1 MAKSIN
7 NIKIDS
13 SIYDLH
19 DKRIIA
25 IDDYPTINSNNIVKS
40 GGIAEKLQEL
50 SNQISYI
57 DFIEFQHKDLS
68 LYDIHGYNAISRTTA
83 NTYVVRNPG
92 HYVIPLIYGNSIKNN
107 QINDRAYTNN
117 GSQYSADFVNYLGN
131 QIVSPYIENDTG
143 VNAFSAELVWQ
154 TSSDMITSVSILQGS
169 DCNYLRFTVDNIPS
183 VNGDAVL
190 AIKDENGNIM
200 WSWMIWAVS
209 EDIKTTTIVNN
220 TGVEYIMMTFGLGA
234 IFDSNKTKYVVP
246 HFQWGRKDPMC
257 PPASY
262 NSNNNMVLYDIN
274 GNVYNGF
281 GVFGTADDS
290 SNEKTVKNSIR
301 YPNLFFT
308 QYDSTKYNWNNLDW
322 FVNFWNANMTASSSL
337 ADDQDIA
344 IKTIYDPCPRGFMIP
359 SGRFATGFTSTGSNT
374 SNSAEFNIIG
384 SWNNGWTFKKN
395 SNGTEGLY
403 VPAAGYRRRI
413 SGSLYDVGSNG
424 YWWSY
429 APYSQAYS
437 RSLGFYSGYVYPLN
451 NYYRALGFAVL
462 PAQEFE

>member
-13 SIYDLH
+13 SIYDIH

-50 SNQISYI
+50 SNQISK
-57 DFIEFQHKDLS
+57 FQCKDLS
-68 LYDIHGYNAISRTTA
+68 LYNIHGYDTSSRTTA
-83 NTYVVRNPG
+83 NTYIVRNPG

-131 QIVSPYIENDTG
+131 QIVSPYIETDTG
-143 VNAFSAELVWQ
+143 VNASTAELVWQ
-154 TSSDMITSVSILQGS
+154 TSKDMITNVSILQGA
-169 DCNYLRFTVDNIPS
+169 DCNYLRFTVNNIPS

-209 EDIKTTTIVNN
+209 EDIETATVVNN
-220 TGVEYIMMTFGLGA
+220 TGVEYIMMTAGLGA
-234 IFDSNKTKYVVP
+234 IFDLNKTNYVVP

-257 PPASY
+257 PPALY
-262 NSNNNMVLYDIN
+262 NSSSNMVLYDIN

-281 GVFGTADDS
+281 GIFGTADDS

-308 QYDSTKYNWNNLDW
+308 EYDSIKSNWNNLDW
-322 FVNFWNANMTASSSL
+322 FVNFWNANMTSSSSV

-359 SGRFATGFTSTGSNT
+359 SGRFATGFTSTGSDT
-374 SNSAEFNIIG
+374 STAEEFNIIG

-395 SNGTEGLY
+395 SNDIDGLY
-403 VPAAGYRRRI
+403 LPAAGFRDRS
-413 SGSLYDVGSNG
+413 SGSLNTVGSYG
-424 YWWSY
+424 YWWSC
-429 APYSQAYS
+429 APYSQGFS
-437 RSLGFYSGYVYPLN
+437 RSHTFSSSRVRPLSFSN
-451 NYYRALGFAVL
+451 CAHGFAVL

>member
-50 SNQISYI
+50 SNQISK
-57 DFIEFQHKDLS
+57 FQCKDLS
-68 LYDIHGYNAISRTTA
+68 LYNIHGYDTSSRTTA
-83 NTYVVRNPG
+83 NTYIVRNPG

-131 QIVSPYIENDTG
+131 QIVSPYIETDTG
-143 VNAFSAELVWQ
+143 VNASTAELVWQ
-154 TSSDMITSVSILQGS
+154 TSKDMITNVSILQGT
-169 DCNYLRFTVDNIPS
+169 DCNYLRFTVNNIPS

-200 WSWMIWAVS
+200 WSWMIGAVS
-209 EDIKTTTIVNN
+209 EDIATATIVNN
-220 TGVEYIMMTFGLGA
+220 TGVEYIMMTAGLGA
-234 IFDSNKTKYVVP
+234 IFDLNKTNYVVP

-262 NSNNNMVLYDIN
+262 NSNSNMVLYDIN
-274 GNVYNGF
+274 GSVYNGF
-281 GVFGTADDS
+281 DIFGTAGDS

-308 QYDSTKYNWNNLDW
+308 EYDSTKYNWNNLDW
-322 FVNFWNANMTASSSL
+322 FVNFWNANMTSSSSV

-359 SGRFATGFTSTGSNT
+359 SGRFATGFTSDGSNT
-374 SNSAEFNIIG
+374 SNAKDFNIIG

-395 SNGTEGLY
+395 SNDTGGLY
-403 VPAAGYRRRI
+403 LPAAGYRIRS
-413 SGSLYDVGSNG
+413 SGSLNNVGSYG
-424 YWWSY
+424 GWWSY
-429 APYSQAYS
+429 APYSQADS
-437 RSLGFYSGYVYPLN
+437 RSLYFYSSGVHPLSSD
-451 NYYRALGFAVL
+451 YRARGFAVL

>member
-1 MAKSIN
+1 MTKSIN

-13 SIYDLH
+13 SIYDIY
-19 DKRIIA
+19 DKRILA
-25 IDDYPTINSNNIVKS
+25 IDDYPIFNSNNIVKS

-50 SNQISYI
+50 SNQIN
-57 DFIEFQHKDLS
+57 EFQRKDLS
-68 LYDIHGYNAISRTTA
+68 LYDIHGHDTTSRTTA

-131 QIVSPYIENDTG
+131 QIVSPYIETDTG
-143 VNAFSAELVWQ
+143 VNASTAELVWQ
-154 TSSDMITSVSILQGS
+154 TSKGMITNVSILQGA
-169 DCNYLRFTVDNIPS
+169 DCNYLLFTVNYIPS

-200 WSWMIWAVS
+200 WSWMIWTVS
-209 EDIKTTTIVNN
+209 NGVEAATVVNN
-220 TGVEYIMMTFGLGA
+220 TGVEYIMMTAGLGA
-234 IFDSNKTKYVVP
+234 IFDLNKTNYVVP

-262 NSNNNMVLYDIN
+262 NSNDNMVLYDIN

-281 GVFGTADDS
+281 GIFGTADDS

-308 QYDSTKYNWNNLDW
+308 EYDSTNYNWNNLDW
-322 FVNFWNANMTASSSL
+322 FVNFWNANMTESSSI

-359 SGRFATGFTSTGSNT
+359 SGRFATGFTRTGNNT
-374 SNSAEFNIIG
+374 FAAKDFNIIG

-395 SNGTEGLY
+395 SNDIDGLY
-403 VPAAGYRRRI
+403 LPAAGSCDRS
-413 SGSLYDVGSNG
+413 SGSLGGVGSLG
-424 YWWSY
+424 HWWSY
-429 APYSQAYS
+429 APSSQTNSRCFDLYSS
-437 RSLGFYSGYVYPLN
+437 YVLPLN
-451 NYYRALGFAVL
+451 NSHRANGFAVL

>member
-50 SNQISYI
+50 SNQIS
-57 DFIEFQHKDLS
+57 EFHCKDLS
-68 LYDIHGYNAISRTTA
+68 LYDIHGYDTSSRTTA

-131 QIVSPYIENDTG
+131 QIVSPYIETDTG
-143 VNAFSAELVWQ
+143 VNASTAELVWQ
-154 TSSDMITSVSILQGS
+154 TSKDMITNVSILQGA
-169 DCNYLRFTVDNIPS
+169 DCNYLRFAVNNIPS

-209 EDIKTTTIVNN
+209 EDIETATIVNN
-220 TGVEYIMMTFGLGA
+220 TGVEYIMMTVGLGA
-234 IFDSNKTKYVVP
+234 IFDLNKTKYVVP

-257 PPASY
+257 PPNLY
-262 NSNNNMVLYDIN
+262 NSNSDMVLYDIN

-281 GVFGTADDS
+281 GIFGTGNDS

-308 QYDSTKYNWNNLDW
+308 QYDSSTCNWNNLDW
-322 FVNFWNANMTASSSL
+322 SVNFWNANMTESSSI

-359 SGRFATGFTSTGSNT
+359 SGRFATGFTSTGNNT
-374 SNSAEFNIIG
+374 SIAEEFNIIG
-384 SWNNGWTFKKN
+384 SWNNGWTFKKT
-395 SNGTEGLY
+395 SNDIDGLY
-403 VPAAGYRRRI
+403 LPAAGHRDTS
-413 SGSLYDVGSNG
+413 SGSLSSVGSYGN
-424 YWWSY
+424 WWSY

-437 RSLGFYSGYVYPLN
+437 RYLYFSRRRVNPLN
-451 NYYRALGFAVL
+451 YSNRAYGFAVL

>member
-50 SNQISYI
+50 SNQIS
-57 DFIEFQHKDLS
+57 EFQPKDLS
-68 LYDIHGYNAISRTTA
+68 LYDIHGYDTTSRTTA
-83 NTYVVRNPG
+83 NTYVIRNPG

-131 QIVSPYIENDTG
+131 QIVSPYIETDTG
-143 VNAFSAELVWQ
+143 VNASTAELVWQ
-154 TSSDMITSVSILQGS
+154 TSKDMITNVSILQGA
-169 DCNYLRFTVDNIPS
+169 DCNYLRFTVNNIPS

-190 AIKDENGNIM
+190 AIKDENGNRM

-209 EDIKTTTIVNN
+209 EDIETATVVNN
-220 TGVEYIMMTFGLGA
+220 TGVEYIMMTVGLGA
-234 IFDSNKTKYVVP
+234 IFDLNKTNYVVP

-257 PPASY
+257 PPALY
-262 NSNNNMVLYDIN
+262 NSSSNMALYDIN

-281 GVFGTADDS
+281 DVFGTADDS

-308 QYDSTKYNWNNLDW
+308 EYDSTKYNWNNLDW
-322 FVNFWNANMTASSSL
+322 FVNFWNANMTVSSSL

-359 SGRFATGFTSTGSNT
+359 SGRFATGFTSTGHNT
-374 SNSAEFNIIG
+374 STAEEFNIIG

-395 SNGTEGLY
+395 SNDIDGLY
-403 VPAAGYRRRI
+403 LPAAGFRDKS
-413 SGSLYDVGSNG
+413 SGSLDSVGSYG
-424 YWWSY
+424 IWWSY
-429 APYSQAYS
+429 APYSQALS
-437 RSLGFYSGYVYPLN
+437 RYLNFDSSYVYPL
-451 NYYRALGFAVL
+451 YYNGRAFGFAVL

>member
-7 NIKIDS
+7 NIRIDS
-13 SIYDLH
+13 SFYDIY
-19 DKRIIA
+19 DKRINA
-25 IDDYPTINSNNIVKS
+25 IDDYPIINSNNIVKS

-50 SNQISYI
+50 SNQISY
-57 DFIEFQHKDLS
+57 KDLS

-83 NTYVVRNPG
+83 NTYVVRYPG
-92 HYVIPLIYGNSIKNN
+92 NYAIPLIYGNSIKNN
-107 QINDRAYTNN
+107 QINNSAYTNN
-117 GSQYSADFVNYLGN
+117 GGQYSADFVNYLGN

-154 TSSDMITSVSILQGS
+154 TSRDMITSISIIQGA
-169 DCNYLRFTVDNIPS
+169 DCNYLKFTVDNIPA

-262 NSNNNMVLYDIN
+262 NSNSNMVLYDIN

-281 GVFGTADDS
+281 GIFGTADDS

-308 QYDSTKYNWNNLDW
+308 QYDSAKYNWNNLDW
-322 FVNFWNANMTASSSL
+322 FVNFWNANMTESSSL

-359 SGRFATGFTSTGSNT
+359 SGRFATGFTSTGT
-374 SNSAEFNIIG
+374 SNSAEFNVIG

-395 SNGTEGLY
+395 SNDTDGLY
-403 VPAAGYRRRI
+403 VPATGYRYRN
-413 SGSLYDVGSNG
+413 SGSLSSVGSNG
-424 YWWSY
+424 SWWSY
-429 APYSQAYS
+429 APNSQAYS
-437 RSLGFYSGYVYPLN
+437 RYLGFGSGNVNPLN
-451 NYYRALGFAVL
+451 YNYRANGFAVL

>member
-13 SIYDLH
+13 SIYDIH

-50 SNQISYI
+50 SNQISK
-57 DFIEFQHKDLS
+57 FQCKDLS
-68 LYDIHGYNAISRTTA
+68 LYNIHGYDTSSRTTA
-83 NTYVVRNPG
+83 NTYIVRNPG

-131 QIVSPYIENDTG
+131 QIVSPYIETDTG
-143 VNAFSAELVWQ
+143 VNASTAELVWQ
-154 TSSDMITSVSILQGS
+154 TSKDMITNVSILQGT
-169 DCNYLRFTVDNIPS
+169 DCNYLRFTVNNIPS

-209 EDIKTTTIVNN
+209 EDIETAIIVNN
-220 TGVEYIMMTFGLGA
+220 TGVEYIMMTAGLGA
-234 IFDSNKTKYVVP
+234 IFDLNKTNYVVP

-257 PPASY
+257 PPALY
-262 NSNNNMVLYDIN
+262 NSNSNMVLYDIN
-274 GNVYNGF
+274 GDVYNGF
-281 GVFGTADDS
+281 GAFGTADDS

-308 QYDSTKYNWNNLDW
+308 EYDSRKSNWNNLDW
-322 FVNFWNANMTASSSL
+322 FVNFWNANMTSSSSV

-359 SGRFATGFTSTGSNT
+359 SGRFATGFTSTGSDT
-374 SNSAEFNIIG
+374 STAEEFNIIG

-395 SNGTEGLY
+395 SNDIDGLY
-403 VPAAGYRRRI
+403 LPAAGFRDRS
-413 SGSLYDVGSNG
+413 SGSLGSVGSSG
-424 YWWSY
+424 YWWSC
-429 APYSQAYS
+429 APYSHGFS
-437 RSLGFYSGYVYPLN
+437 RSLTFNSSRVGPLSFSN
-451 NYYRALGFAVL
+451 CAHSFAVL

>member
-13 SIYDLH
+13 SIYDIH

-50 SNQISYI
+50 SNQI
-57 DFIEFQHKDLS
+57 DEFQRKDLS
-68 LYDIHGYNAISRTTA
+68 LYDIHGYDTTSRTTA

-131 QIVSPYIENDTG
+131 QIVSPYIETDTG
-143 VNAFSAELVWQ
+143 VNASTAELVWQ
-154 TSSDMITSVSILQGS
+154 TSKDMITNVSILQGT
-169 DCNYLRFTVDNIPS
+169 DCNYLRFTVNNIPS

-209 EDIKTTTIVNN
+209 EDIETATIVNN
-220 TGVEYIMMTFGLGA
+220 TGVEYIMMTVGLGA
-234 IFDSNKTKYVVP
+234 IFDLNKTNYVVP

-281 GVFGTADDS
+281 GILGTADDF

-308 QYDSTKYNWNNLDW
+308 LYDSTKYNWNNLDW
-322 FVNFWNANMTASSSL
+322 FVNFWNANMTSSSSV

-359 SGRFATGFTSTGSNT
+359 SGRFATGFTSTGSST
-374 SNSAEFNIIG
+374 SNVEEFNIIG

-395 SNGTEGLY
+395 SNDIDGLY
-403 VPAAGYRRRI
+403 LPAAGYRYRS
-413 SGSLYDVGSNG
+413 SGSLINVGYSG
-424 YWWSY
+424 FWWSY
-429 APYSQAYS
+429 APHSQANS
-437 RSLGFYSGYVYPLN
+437 RSLTFNTSSVYPLDY
-451 NYYRALGFAVL
+451 YYRAYGFAVL

>member
-1 MAKSIN
+1 MAKTIN

-50 SNQISYI
+50 SNQISK
-57 DFIEFQHKDLS
+57 FQCKDLS
-68 LYDIHGYNAISRTTA
+68 LRDIHGYDTTSRTTA

-131 QIVSPYIENDTG
+131 QIVSPYIETDTG
-143 VNAFSAELVWQ
+143 VNASTAELVWQ
-154 TSSDMITSVSILQGS
+154 TSKDMITNVSILQGT
-169 DCNYLRFTVDNIPS
+169 DCNYLRFTVNNIPS

-209 EDIKTTTIVNN
+209 EDIETATIVNN
-220 TGVEYIMMTFGLGA
+220 TGVEYIMMTAGLGA
-234 IFDSNKTKYVVP
+234 IFDLNKTNYVVP

-262 NSNNNMVLYDIN
+262 NSNSNMVLYDIN
-274 GNVYNGF
+274 GSVYNGF
-281 GVFGTADDS
+281 DIFGTADDS

-308 QYDSTKYNWNNLDW
+308 EYDSTKYNWNNLDW
-322 FVNFWNANMTASSSL
+322 FVNFWNANMAVSSSI

-359 SGRFATGFTSTGSNT
+359 SGRFATGFTSTGNYT
-374 SNSAEFNIIG
+374 STAEEFNIIG

-395 SNGTEGLY
+395 SNDIDGLY
-403 VPAAGYRRRI
+403 LPAAGFRSES
-413 SGSLYDVGSNG
+413 SGSLSSVGSG
-424 YWWSY
+424 GSWWSY
-429 APYSQAYS
+429 APYSQVYS
-437 RSLGFYSGYVYPLN
+437 RNLYFYSSYILPLN
-451 NYYRALGFAVL
+451 GDGRANGFAVL

>member
-50 SNQISYI
+50 SNQIG
-57 DFIEFQHKDLS
+57 EFHRKDLS
-68 LYDIHGYNAISRTTA
+68 LYDIHGYDTSSRTTA

-107 QINDRAYTNN
+107 QINDRAYTND

-131 QIVSPYIENDTG
+131 QIVSPYIETDTG
-143 VNAFSAELVWQ
+143 VNASTAELVWQ
-154 TSSDMITSVSILQGS
+154 TSKDMITNVSILQGA
-169 DCNYLRFTVDNIPS
+169 DCNYLRFVVNNIPS

-209 EDIKTTTIVNN
+209 EDIETATIVNN
-220 TGVEYIMMTFGLGA
+220 TGVEYIMMTVGLGA
-234 IFDSNKTKYVVP
+234 IFDLNKTKYVVP

-262 NSNNNMVLYDIN
+262 NSNSNMVLYDIN

-281 GVFGTADDS
+281 GIFGTADDS

-308 QYDSTKYNWNNLDW
+308 EYDSTKYNWNNLDW
-322 FVNFWNANMTASSSL
+322 FVNFWNANMVVSSSL

-359 SGRFATGFTSTGSNT
+359 SGRFATGFTSTGNNT
-374 SNSAEFNIIG
+374 FATEEFNIIG
-384 SWNNGWTFKKN
+384 SWNNGWTFKKT
-395 SNGTEGLY
+395 SNDIDGLY
-403 VPAAGYRRRI
+403 LPAAGHRDTS
-413 SGSLYDVGSNG
+413 SGSLSSVGSYGN
-424 YWWSY
+424 WWSY

-437 RSLGFYSGYVYPLN
+437 RYLYFSRRRVNPLN
-451 NYYRALGFAVL
+451 YSNRAYGFAVL

>member
-13 SIYDLH
+13 SIYDIH

-50 SNQISYI
+50 SNQISK
-57 DFIEFQHKDLS
+57 FQCKDLS
-68 LYDIHGYNAISRTTA
+68 LYNIHGYDTSSRTTA

-131 QIVSPYIENDTG
+131 QIVSPYIETDTG
-143 VNAFSAELVWQ
+143 VNASTAELVWQ
-154 TSSDMITSVSILQGS
+154 TSKDMITNVSILQGT
-169 DCNYLRFTVDNIPS
+169 DCNYLRFTVNNIPS

-209 EDIKTTTIVNN
+209 EDIETATIVNN
-220 TGVEYIMMTFGLGA
+220 TGVEYIMMTAGLGA
-234 IFDSNKTKYVVP
+234 IFDLNKTNYVVP

-257 PPASY
+257 PPALY
-262 NSNNNMVLYDIN
+262 NSSSNMVLYDIN

-281 GVFGTADDS
+281 GIFGTADDS

-308 QYDSTKYNWNNLDW
+308 EYDSTKYNWNNLDW
-322 FVNFWNANMTASSSL
+322 FVNFWNANMAVSSSI

-359 SGRFATGFTSTGSNT
+359 SGRFATGFTSTGSYT
-374 SNSAEFNIIG
+374 STAEEFNIIG

-395 SNGTEGLY
+395 SNDIDGLY
-403 VPAAGYRRRI
+403 LPAAGFRNGS
-413 SGSLYDVGSNG
+413 SGSLSSVGSG
-424 YWWSY
+424 GSWWSY
-429 APYSQAYS
+429 APYSQVYS
-437 RSLGFYSGYVYPLN
+437 RNLYFYSSYILPLN
-451 NYYRALGFAVL
+451 GDGRANGYAVL

>member
-1 MAKSIN
+1 MTKSIN

-13 SIYDLH
+13 SIYDIY
-19 DKRIIA
+19 DKRILA
-25 IDDYPTINSNNIVKS
+25 IDDYPIFNSNNIVKS

-50 SNQISYI
+50 SNQIN
-57 DFIEFQHKDLS
+57 EFQRKDLS
-68 LYDIHGYNAISRTTA
+68 LYDIHGYDTTSRTTA

-131 QIVSPYIENDTG
+131 QIVSPYIETDTG
-143 VNAFSAELVWQ
+143 VNASTAELVWQ
-154 TSSDMITSVSILQGS
+154 TSKGMITNVSILQGA
-169 DCNYLRFTVDNIPS
+169 DCNYLLFTVNYIPS

-200 WSWMIWAVS
+200 WSWMIWTVS
-209 EDIKTTTIVNN
+209 NGVEAATVVNN
-220 TGVEYIMMTFGLGA
+220 TGVEYIMMTAGLGA
-234 IFDSNKTKYVVP
+234 IFDLNKTNYVVP

-262 NSNNNMVLYDIN
+262 NSNSNMVLYDIN
-274 GNVYNGF
+274 GSVYNGF
-281 GVFGTADDS
+281 DIFGTADDS

-308 QYDSTKYNWNNLDW
+308 EYDSTKNNWNNLDW
-322 FVNFWNANMTASSSL
+322 IVNFWNANMTESSST

-359 SGRFATGFTSTGSNT
+359 SGRFATGFTSTENNT
-374 SNSAEFNIIG
+374 FAAKDFNVIG

-395 SNGTEGLY
+395 SNDIDGLY
-403 VPAAGYRRRI
+403 LPAAGYRDRA
-413 SGSLYDVGSNG
+413 SGSLSSVGTYG
-424 YWWSY
+424 IWWSY
-429 APYSQAYS
+429 APTSQSDS
-437 RSLGFYSGYVYPLN
+437 RTFYFYKSYVYPLYN
-451 NYYRALGFAVL
+451 RSHTHGNAVI
-462 PAQEFE
+462 PTQEFE

>member
-50 SNQISYI
+50 SNQIS
-57 DFIEFQHKDLS
+57 EFHRKDLS
-68 LYDIHGYNAISRTTA
+68 LYDIHGYDTSSRTTA

-131 QIVSPYIENDTG
+131 QIVSPYIETDTG
-143 VNAFSAELVWQ
+143 VNASTAELVWQ
-154 TSSDMITSVSILQGS
+154 TSKDMITNVSILQGA
-169 DCNYLRFTVDNIPS
+169 DCNYLRFAVNNIPS

-209 EDIKTTTIVNN
+209 EDIETATIVNN
-220 TGVEYIMMTFGLGA
+220 TGVEYIMMAVGLGA
-234 IFDSNKTKYVVP
+234 IFDLNKTKYVVP

-257 PPASY
+257 PPNLY
-262 NSNNNMVLYDIN
+262 NSNSDMVLYDIN

-281 GVFGTADDS
+281 GIFGTGNDS

-308 QYDSTKYNWNNLDW
+308 QYDSSTCNWNNLDW
-322 FVNFWNANMTASSSL
+322 SVNFWNANMTESSSI

-359 SGRFATGFTSTGSNT
+359 SGRFATGFTSTGNNT
-374 SNSAEFNIIG
+374 SIAEEFNIIG
-384 SWNNGWTFKKN
+384 SWNNGWTFKKT
-395 SNGTEGLY
+395 SNDIDGLY
-403 VPAAGYRRRI
+403 LPAAGHRDTS
-413 SGSLYDVGSNG
+413 SGSLSSVGSYGN
-424 YWWSY
+424 WWSY

-437 RSLGFYSGYVYPLN
+437 RYLYFSRRRVNPLN
-451 NYYRALGFAVL
+451 YSNRAYGFAVL

>member
-7 NIKIDS
+7 NIRIDS
-13 SIYDLH
+13 SFYDIY
-19 DKRIIA
+19 DKRINA
-25 IDDYPTINSNNIVKS
+25 IDDYPIINSNNVVKS

-50 SNQISYI
+50 SNQISY
-57 DFIEFQHKDLS
+57 KDLS

-92 HYVIPLIYGNSIKNN
+92 NYAIPLIYGNSIKNN
-107 QINDRAYTNN
+107 QINNSAYTNN
-117 GSQYSADFVNYLGN
+117 GGQYSADFVNYLGN

-154 TSSDMITSVSILQGS
+154 TSRDMITSVSILQGA
-169 DCNYLRFTVDNIPS
+169 DCNYLRFTVDNIPA

-209 EDIKTTTIVNN
+209 EDIKTTTIVNS

-262 NSNNNMVLYDIN
+262 NSNSNMVLYDIN

-281 GVFGTADDS
+281 GIFGTADDS

-359 SGRFATGFTSTGSNT
+359 SGRFATGFTSTGSNA
-374 SNSAEFNIIG
+374 SNPAEFNVIG
-384 SWNNGWTFKKN
+384 SWNSGWTFKKN
-395 SNGTEGLY
+395 SNDTEGLY
-403 VPAAGYRRRI
+403 VPAAGYRYRV
-413 SGSLYDVGSNG
+413 SGSLSYVGSCG

-429 APYSQAYS
+429 APNSQANARYLDFDRGNVS
-437 RSLGFYSGYVYPLN
+437 PLN
-451 NYYRALGFAVL
+451 NIRRAYGFAVL

>member
-50 SNQISYI
+50 SNQISK
-57 DFIEFQHKDLS
+57 FQCKDLS
-68 LYDIHGYNAISRTTA
+68 LYNIHGYDTSSRTTA
-83 NTYVVRNPG
+83 NTYIVRNPG

-131 QIVSPYIENDTG
+131 QIVSPYIETDTG
-143 VNAFSAELVWQ
+143 VNASTAELVWQ
-154 TSSDMITSVSILQGS
+154 TSKDMITNVSILQGA
-169 DCNYLRFTVDNIPS
+169 DCNYLRFTVNNIPS

-200 WSWMIWAVS
+200 WSWMIWTVS
-209 EDIKTTTIVNN
+209 NGVETATVVNN
-220 TGVEYIMMTFGLGA
+220 TGVEYIMMTAGLGA
-234 IFDSNKTKYVVP
+234 IFDLNKTNYVVP

-257 PPASY
+257 PPALY
-262 NSNNNMVLYDIN
+262 NSSSNMVLYDIN

-281 GVFGTADDS
+281 GIFGTADDS
-290 SNEKTVKNSIR
+290 SNEKSVKNSIR

-308 QYDSTKYNWNNLDW
+308 EYDSTKYNWNNLDW
-322 FVNFWNANMTASSSL
+322 FVNFWNANMAVSSSI

-359 SGRFATGFTSTGSNT
+359 SGRFATGFTSTGNYT
-374 SNSAEFNIIG
+374 STAEEFNIIG

-395 SNGTEGLY
+395 SNDIDGLY
-403 VPAAGYRRRI
+403 LPAAGFRSGS
-413 SGSLYDVGSNG
+413 SGSLSSVGSG
-424 YWWSY
+424 GSWWSY
-429 APYSQAYS
+429 APYSQVYS
-437 RSLGFYSGYVYPLN
+437 RNLYFYSSYILPLN
-451 NYYRALGFAVL
+451 GDGRANGFAVL

>member
-1 MAKSIN
+1 MTKSIN

-13 SIYDLH
+13 SIYDIY
-19 DKRIIA
+19 DKRILA
-25 IDDYPTINSNNIVKS
+25 IDDYPIFNSNNIVKS

-50 SNQISYI
+50 SNQIN
-57 DFIEFQHKDLS
+57 EFQRKDLS
-68 LYDIHGYNAISRTTA
+68 LYDIHGYDTTSRTTA

-131 QIVSPYIENDTG
+131 QIVSPYIETDTG
-143 VNAFSAELVWQ
+143 VNASTAELVWQ
-154 TSSDMITSVSILQGS
+154 TSKGMITNVSILQGA
-169 DCNYLRFTVDNIPS
+169 DCNYLLFTVNYIPS

-200 WSWMIWAVS
+200 WSWMIWTVS
-209 EDIKTTTIVNN
+209 NGVEAATVVNN
-220 TGVEYIMMTFGLGA
+220 TGVEYIMMTAGLGA
-234 IFDSNKTKYVVP
+234 IFDLNKTNYVVP

-262 NSNNNMVLYDIN
+262 NSDSNMVLYDIN
-274 GNVYNGF
+274 GSVYNGF
-281 GVFGTADDS
+281 DIFGTAGDS

-308 QYDSTKYNWNNLDW
+308 EYDSTKYNWNNLDW
-322 FVNFWNANMTASSSL
+322 FVNFWNANMTESSSI

-359 SGRFATGFTSTGSNT
+359 SGRFATGFTSTGN
-374 SNSAEFNIIG
+374 NAFGAKNLNVIG

-395 SNGTEGLY
+395 SNDIDGLY
-403 VPAAGYRRRI
+403 LPAAGCRSSS
-413 SGSLYDVGSNG
+413 SGSLSNVGTYG
-424 YWWSY
+424 IWWSY
-429 APYSQAYS
+429 APYSEALS
-437 RSLGFYSGYVYPLN
+437 RCLFFNSSLVSPLYN
-451 NYYRALGFAVL
+451 RSYTQGNAVI
-462 PAQEFE
+462 PTQEFE

>member
-13 SIYDLH
+13 SIYDIH

-107 QINDRAYTNN
+107 QINVRAYTNS

-131 QIVSPYIENDTG
+131 QIVSPYIETDTG
-143 VNAFSAELVWQ
+143 VNASTAELVWQ
-154 TSSDMITSVSILQGS
+154 TSKDMITNVSILQGA
-169 DCNYLRFTVDNIPS
+169 DCNYLRFTVNSIPS

-190 AIKDENGNIM
+190 AIKDENGDIM

-209 EDIKTTTIVNN
+209 EDIETATIVNN
-220 TGVEYIMMTFGLGA
+220 TGVEYIMMTVGLGA
-234 IFDSNKTKYVVP
+234 IFDLNKTNYVVP

-262 NSNNNMVLYDIN
+262 NSSSNMVLYDMN

-281 GVFGTADDS
+281 DVFGTADDS

-308 QYDSTKYNWNNLDW
+308 EYDSTKYNWNNLDW
-322 FVNFWNANMTASSSL
+322 FVNFWNANMTSSSSV

-359 SGRFATGFTSTGSNT
+359 SGRFATGFTSTGNNT
-374 SNSAEFNIIG
+374 SAVEEFNIIG

-395 SNGTEGLY
+395 SNDIDGLY
-403 VPAAGYRRRI
+403 LPATGSRYTS
-413 SGSLYDVGSNG
+413 SGFLINVGS
-424 YWWSY
+424 YASWWSY
-429 APYSQAYS
+429 ASSYQITAHDLYFHSSHVSPIDYS
-437 RSLGFYSGYVYPLN
+437 R
-451 NYYRALGFAVL
+451 RAYGFAVL

>member
-13 SIYDLH
+13 SIYDIH

-50 SNQISYI
+50 SNQIS
-57 DFIEFQHKDLS
+57 EFHPKDLS

-131 QIVSPYIENDTG
+131 QIVSPYIETDTG
-143 VNAFSAELVWQ
+143 VNASTAELVWQ
-154 TSSDMITSVSILQGS
+154 TSKDMITNVSILQGT
-169 DCNYLRFTVDNIPS
+169 DCNYLRFTVNNIPS

-209 EDIKTTTIVNN
+209 GDIETATVVNN
-220 TGVEYIMMTFGLGA
+220 TGVEYIMMTAGLGA
-234 IFDSNKTKYVVP
+234 IFDLNKTNYVVP

-262 NSNNNMVLYDIN
+262 NSNSNMVLYDIN

-281 GVFGTADDS
+281 GIFGTADDS

-308 QYDSTKYNWNNLDW
+308 TYDSTKYNWNNLDW
-322 FVNFWNANMTASSSL
+322 FVNFWNANMTESSST

-374 SNSAEFNIIG
+374 LSAAEFNVIG

-395 SNGTEGLY
+395 SNDIDGLY
-403 VPAAGYRRRI
+403 LPAAGYRYNS
-413 SGSLYDVGSNG
+413 SGSLRSVGSNG
-424 YWWSY
+424 SWWSY
-429 APYSQAYS
+429 APHSHFGS
-437 RSLGFYSGYVYPLN
+437 HNLSFYSYSVFPLLN
-451 NYYRALGFAVL
+451 NYRASGFAVL

>member
-1 MAKSIN
+1 MTKSIN
-7 NIKIDS
+7 NVKIDS
-13 SIYDLH
+13 SIYDIY
-19 DKRIIA
+19 DKRILA
-25 IDDYPTINSNNIVKS
+25 IDDYPIFNSNNIVKS

-50 SNQISYI
+50 SNQIN
-57 DFIEFQHKDLS
+57 EFQRKDLS
-68 LYDIHGYNAISRTTA
+68 LYDIHGYDTTSRTTA

-131 QIVSPYIENDTG
+131 QIVSPYIETDTG
-143 VNAFSAELVWQ
+143 VNASTAELVWQ
-154 TSSDMITSVSILQGS
+154 TSKGMITNVSILQGA
-169 DCNYLRFTVDNIPS
+169 DCNYLLFTVNYIPS

-200 WSWMIWAVS
+200 WSWMIWTVS
-209 EDIKTTTIVNN
+209 NGVEAATVVNN
-220 TGVEYIMMTFGLGA
+220 TGVEYIMMTAGLGA
-234 IFDSNKTKYVVP
+234 IFDLNKTNYVVP

-262 NSNNNMVLYDIN
+262 NSNSNMVLYDIN
-274 GNVYNGF
+274 GSVYNGF
-281 GVFGTADDS
+281 DIFGTADDS

-308 QYDSTKYNWNNLDW
+308 EYDSTKNNWNNLDC
-322 FVNFWNANMTASSSL
+322 FVNFWNANMTESSST

-359 SGRFATGFTSTGSNT
+359 SGRFATGFTRTGNNT
-374 SNSAEFNIIG
+374 FAAKDFNVIG

-395 SNGTEGLY
+395 SNDIDGLY
-403 VPAAGYRRRI
+403 LPAAGYRSSS
-413 SGSLYDVGSNG
+413 SGSLDGVGSYG
-424 YWWSY
+424 CWWSY
-429 APYSQAYS
+429 ASHSQTSS
-437 RSLGFYSGYVYPLN
+437 RCLYFYSSYVYPL
-451 NYYRALGFAVL
+451 YQRAHVAGFAVI
-462 PAQEFE
+462 PTQEFE

>member
-13 SIYDLH
+13 SIYDIH

-25 IDDYPTINSNNIVKS
+25 IDDYPIINSNNIVKS

-50 SNQISYI
+50 SNQISK
-57 DFIEFQHKDLS
+57 FQCKDLS
-68 LYDIHGYNAISRTTA
+68 LYNIHGYDTSSRTTA
-83 NTYVVRNPG
+83 NTYIVRNPG

-131 QIVSPYIENDTG
+131 QIVSPYIETDTG
-143 VNAFSAELVWQ
+143 VNASTAELVWQ
-154 TSSDMITSVSILQGS
+154 TSKDMITNVSILQGT
-169 DCNYLRFTVDNIPS
+169 DCNYLRFTVNNIPS

-209 EDIKTTTIVNN
+209 EDIETATIVNN
-220 TGVEYIMMTFGLGA
+220 TGVEYIMMTAGLGA
-234 IFDSNKTKYVVP
+234 IFDLNKTNYVVP

-262 NSNNNMVLYDIN
+262 NSNNMVLYDIN
-274 GNVYNGF
+274 GDVYNGF

-308 QYDSTKYNWNNLDW
+308 AYDSTKYNWNNLDW

-374 SNSAEFNIIG
+374 STAEEFNIIG

-395 SNGTEGLY
+395 SNDIDGLY
-403 VPAAGYRRRI
+403 LPAAGYRNRA
-413 SGSLYDVGSNG
+413 SGSLSSVGSG
-424 YWWSY
+424 SYWWSY
-429 APYSQAYS
+429 APNSQVITHYLYFDS
-437 RSLGFYSGYVYPLN
+437 RHVYPLDFN
-451 NYYRALGFAVL
+451 FRAYGYAVL

>member
-50 SNQISYI
+50 SNQIS
-57 DFIEFQHKDLS
+57 EFHRKDLS
-68 LYDIHGYNAISRTTA
+68 LYDIHGYDTSSRTTA

-131 QIVSPYIENDTG
+131 QIVSPYIETDTG
-143 VNAFSAELVWQ
+143 VNASTAELVWQ
-154 TSSDMITSVSILQGS
+154 TSKDMITNVSILQGA
-169 DCNYLRFTVDNIPS
+169 DCNYLRFAVNNIPS

-209 EDIKTTTIVNN
+209 EDIETATIVNN
-220 TGVEYIMMTFGLGA
+220 TGVEYIMMTVGLGA
-234 IFDSNKTKYVVP
+234 IVELNKTKYVVP

-262 NSNNNMVLYDIN
+262 NSNSDMVLYDIN

-281 GVFGTADDS
+281 GIFGTGNDS

-308 QYDSTKYNWNNLDW
+308 QYDSSTCNWNNLDW
-322 FVNFWNANMTASSSL
+322 SVNFWNANMTESSSI

-359 SGRFATGFTSTGSNT
+359 SGRFATGFTSTGNNT
-374 SNSAEFNIIG
+374 SIAEEFNIIG
-384 SWNNGWTFKKN
+384 SWNNGRTFKKI
-395 SNGTEGLY
+395 SNDIDGLY
-403 VPAAGYRRRI
+403 LPAAGHRDTS
-413 SGSLYDVGSNG
+413 SGSLSSVGSYGN
-424 YWWSY
+424 WWSY

-437 RSLGFYSGYVYPLN
+437 RYLYFSRRRVNPLN
-451 NYYRALGFAVL
+451 YSNRAYGFAVL

>member
-50 SNQISYI
+50 SNQISK
-57 DFIEFQHKDLS
+57 FQCKDLS
-68 LYDIHGYNAISRTTA
+68 LYNIHGYDTSSRTTA
-83 NTYVVRNPG
+83 NTYIVRNPG

-117 GSQYSADFVNYLGN
+117 GSQYSADFVNYLGS
-131 QIVSPYIENDTG
+131 QIVSPYIETDTG
-143 VNAFSAELVWQ
+143 VNASTAELVWQ
-154 TSSDMITSVSILQGS
+154 TSKDMITNVSILQGA
-169 DCNYLRFTVDNIPS
+169 DCNYLRFTVNNIPS

-190 AIKDENGNIM
+190 AIKDENGDIM

-209 EDIKTTTIVNN
+209 EDIETATVVNN
-220 TGVEYIMMTFGLGA
+220 TGVEYIMMTVGLGA
-234 IFDSNKTKYVVP
+234 IFDLNKTNYVVP

-257 PPASY
+257 PPTSY
-262 NSNNNMVLYDIN
+262 NSGSNMVLYDIN

-281 GVFGTADDS
+281 GIFGTGDDS

-308 QYDSTKYNWNNLDW
+308 EYDSTKYNWNNLDW
-322 FVNFWNANMTASSSL
+322 FVNFWNANMITSSSL
-337 ADDQDIA
+337 GDDQDTA

-374 SNSAEFNIIG
+374 SSAAEFNVIG

-395 SNGTEGLY
+395 SNDIDGLY
-403 VPAAGYRRRI
+403 LPAAGYRHRS
-413 SGSLYDVGSNG
+413 SGSLSNVGSG
-424 YWWSY
+424 GGWWSY
-429 APYSQAYS
+429 APNSQAHS
-437 RSLGFYSGYVYPLN
+437 HDLFFYSSYVRPLYSN
-451 NYYRALGFAVL
+451 NRAAGFAVL

>member
-1 MAKSIN
+1 MTKSIN

-13 SIYDLH
+13 SIYDIY
-19 DKRIIA
+19 DKRILA
-25 IDDYPTINSNNIVKS
+25 IDDYPIFNSNNIVKS

-50 SNQISYI
+50 SNQIN
-57 DFIEFQHKDLS
+57 EFQRKDLS
-68 LYDIHGYNAISRTTA
+68 LYDIHGHDTTSRTTA

-131 QIVSPYIENDTG
+131 QIVSPYIETDTG
-143 VNAFSAELVWQ
+143 VNASTAELVWQ
-154 TSSDMITSVSILQGS
+154 TSKGMITNVSILQGA
-169 DCNYLRFTVDNIPS
+169 DCNYLLFTVNYIPS

-200 WSWMIWAVS
+200 WSWMIWTVS
-209 EDIKTTTIVNN
+209 NGVEAATVVNN
-220 TGVEYIMMTFGLGA
+220 TGVEYIMMTAGLGA
-234 IFDSNKTKYVVP
+234 IFDLNKTYYVVP

-262 NSNNNMVLYDIN
+262 NSNDNMVLYDIN

-281 GVFGTADDS
+281 GIFGTKDDS

-308 QYDSTKYNWNNLDW
+308 EYDSTKYNWNNLDW
-322 FVNFWNANMTASSSL
+322 FVNFWNANMTESSSI

-359 SGRFATGFTSTGSNT
+359 SGRFATGFTSTGNNT
-374 SNSAEFNIIG
+374 FAAKDFNVIG

-395 SNGTEGLY
+395 SNDIDGLY
-403 VPAAGYRRRI
+403 LPAAGYRSSS
-413 SGSLYDVGSNG
+413 SGSLTSVGTYGS
-424 YWWSY
+424 WWSY
-429 APYSQAYS
+429 APSSQTDS
-437 RSLGFYSGYVYPLN
+437 RVFYFYKSYVYPLYN
-451 NYYRALGFAVL
+451 RSHTHGIAVI
-462 PAQEFE
+462 PTQEFE

>member
-1 MAKSIN
+1 MTKSIN

-13 SIYDLH
+13 SIYDIY
-19 DKRIIA
+19 DKRILA
-25 IDDYPTINSNNIVKS
+25 IDDYPIFNSNNIVKS

-50 SNQISYI
+50 SNQIN
-57 DFIEFQHKDLS
+57 EFQRKDLS
-68 LYDIHGYNAISRTTA
+68 LYDIHGYDTTSRTTA

-131 QIVSPYIENDTG
+131 QIVSPYIETDTG
-143 VNAFSAELVWQ
+143 VNASTAELVWQ
-154 TSSDMITSVSILQGS
+154 TSKGMITNVSILQGA
-169 DCNYLRFTVDNIPS
+169 DCNYLLFTVNYIPS

-200 WSWMIWAVS
+200 WSWMIWTVS
-209 EDIKTTTIVNN
+209 NGVEAATVVNN
-220 TGVEYIMMTFGLGA
+220 TGVEYIMMTAGLGA
-234 IFDSNKTKYVVP
+234 IFDLNKTNYVVP

-262 NSNNNMVLYDIN
+262 NSNSNMVLYDIN
-274 GNVYNGF
+274 GSVYNGF
-281 GVFGTADDS
+281 DIFGTADDS

-308 QYDSTKYNWNNLDW
+308 EYDSTKHNWNNLDW
-322 FVNFWNANMTASSSL
+322 FVNFWNANMTESSSI

-359 SGRFATGFTSTGSNT
+359 SGRFATGFTITGNNT
-374 SNSAEFNIIG
+374 FAAKDFNVIG

-395 SNGTEGLY
+395 SNDIDGLY
-403 VPAAGYRRRI
+403 LPAAGYRSNS
-413 SGSLYDVGSNG
+413 SGSLSSVGTYG
-424 YWWSY
+424 IWWSY
-429 APYSQAYS
+429 APNSQTSSSCLFFSSSLVSPLYN
-437 RSLGFYSGYVYPLN
+437 RSHTHGN
-451 NYYRALGFAVL
+451 AVI
-462 PAQEFE
+462 PTQEFE

>member
-13 SIYDLH
+13 SIYDIH

-50 SNQISYI
+50 SNQI
-57 DFIEFQHKDLS
+57 DEFQRKDLS
-68 LYDIHGYNAISRTTA
+68 LYDIHGYDTTSRTTA

-107 QINDRAYTNN
+107 QINDRAYTNK

-131 QIVSPYIENDTG
+131 QIVSPYIETDTG
-143 VNAFSAELVWQ
+143 VNASTAELVWQ
-154 TSSDMITSVSILQGS
+154 TSKDMITNVSILQGA
-169 DCNYLRFTVDNIPS
+169 DCNYLRFTINNIPS

-209 EDIKTTTIVNN
+209 EDIETATIVNN
-220 TGVEYIMMTFGLGA
+220 TGVEYIMMTVGLGA
-234 IFDSNKTKYVVP
+234 IFDLNKTNYVVP

-281 GVFGTADDS
+281 GILGTADDF

-308 QYDSTKYNWNNLDW
+308 EYDSTKYNWNNLDW
-322 FVNFWNANMTASSSL
+322 FVNFWNANMIVSSSL

-359 SGRFATGFTSTGSNT
+359 SGRFATGFTSTGSST
-374 SNSAEFNIIG
+374 SNVEEFNIIG

-395 SNGTEGLY
+395 SNDIDGLY
-403 VPAAGYRRRI
+403 LPAAGYRYRS
-413 SGSLYDVGSNG
+413 SGSLDSVGSYG

-429 APYSQAYS
+429 APGSQAYS
-437 RSLGFYSGYVYPLN
+437 RYLYFNSSRVYPLD
-451 NYYRALGFAVL
+451 YSSRANGFAVL

>member
-13 SIYDLH
+13 SIYDIH

-25 IDDYPTINSNNIVKS
+25 IDDYPIINSNNIVKS

-92 HYVIPLIYGNSIKNN
+92 HYVIPLIYGNAIKNN

-131 QIVSPYIENDTG
+131 QIVSPYIETDTG
-143 VNAFSAELVWQ
+143 VNASTAELVWQ
-154 TSSDMITSVSILQGS
+154 TSKDMITNVSILQGA
-169 DCNYLRFTVDNIPS
+169 DCNYLRFTVNNIPS

-209 EDIKTTTIVNN
+209 EDIKTATIVNN
-220 TGVEYIMMTFGLGA
+220 TGVEYIMMTAGLGA
-234 IFDSNKTKYVVP
+234 IFDLNKTNYVVP

-262 NSNNNMVLYDIN
+262 NSTSNMVLYDIN
-274 GNVYNGF
+274 GDVYNGF
-281 GVFGTADDS
+281 GILGVADDS
-290 SNEKTVKNSIR
+290 LNEKTVKNSIR

-308 QYDSTKYNWNNLDW
+308 EYDSTKYNWNNLDW
-322 FVNFWNANMTASSSL
+322 FVNFWNANMVVSSSI

-374 SNSAEFNIIG
+374 STAAEFNIIG

-395 SNGTEGLY
+395 SNDTGGLY
-403 VPAAGYRRRI
+403 LPVAGYRNSS
-413 SGSLYDVGSNG
+413 SGSLNSVGSYG

-429 APYSQAYS
+429 APNSQTSS
-437 RSLGFYSGYVYPLN
+437 RSLGFYSSGVYPLDN
-451 NYYRALGFAVL
+451 NYHALGFAVL

>member
-50 SNQISYI
+50 SNQIS
-57 DFIEFQHKDLS
+57 EFHSKDLS
-68 LYDIHGYNAISRTTA
+68 LYDIHGYDTSSRTTA

-131 QIVSPYIENDTG
+131 QIVSPYIETDTG
-143 VNAFSAELVWQ
+143 VNASTAELVWQ
-154 TSSDMITSVSILQGS
+154 TSKDMITNVSILQGA
-169 DCNYLRFTVDNIPS
+169 DCNYLIFTVNNIPS

-200 WSWMIWAVS
+200 WSWMIWVVS
-209 EDIKTTTIVNN
+209 EDIGTATIVNN

-234 IFDSNKTKYVVP
+234 IFDLNKTNYVVP

-257 PPASY
+257 PPNLY
-262 NSNNNMVLYDIN
+262 NSNSDMVLYDIN

-281 GVFGTADDS
+281 GIFGTGNDS

-308 QYDSTKYNWNNLDW
+308 QYDSSTCNWNNLDW
-322 FVNFWNANMTASSSL
+322 SVNFWNANMTESSSI

-359 SGRFATGFTSTGSNT
+359 SGRFATGFTSTGNNT
-374 SNSAEFNIIG
+374 FAAKDFNIIG

-395 SNGTEGLY
+395 SNDIDGLY
-403 VPAAGYRRRI
+403 FPAAGYRSNS
-413 SGSLYDVGSNG
+413 SGSLSGVGSYG
-424 YWWSY
+424 CWWSY
-429 APYSQAYS
+429 APHFQSTS
-437 RSLGFYSGYVYPLN
+437 RSLYFYSSYVYPLYQRTYPN
-451 NYYRALGFAVL
+451 GFAVM

>member
-13 SIYDLH
+13 SIYDIH

-25 IDDYPTINSNNIVKS
+25 IDDYPIINSNNIVKS

-50 SNQISYI
+50 SNQISK
-57 DFIEFQHKDLS
+57 FQCKDLS
-68 LYDIHGYNAISRTTA
+68 LYNIHGYDTSSRTTA
-83 NTYVVRNPG
+83 NTYIVRNPG

-131 QIVSPYIENDTG
+131 QIVSPYIETDTG
-143 VNAFSAELVWQ
+143 VNASTAELVWQ
-154 TSSDMITSVSILQGS
+154 TSKDMITNVSILQGT
-169 DCNYLRFTVDNIPS
+169 DCNYLRFTVNSIPS
-183 VNGDAVL
+183 ANGDAVL

-209 EDIKTTTIVNN
+209 EDIETATIVNN

-234 IFDSNKTKYVVP
+234 IFDLNKTNYVVP

-257 PPASY
+257 PSASY
-262 NSNNNMVLYDIN
+262 NSDSNMVLYDIN
-274 GNVYNGF
+274 GNMYNGF
-281 GVFGTADDS
+281 DVFGTEGDS

-308 QYDSTKYNWNNLDW
+308 AYDSTKYNWNNLDW

-374 SNSAEFNIIG
+374 STAEEFNIIG

-395 SNGTEGLY
+395 SNDIDGLY
-403 VPAAGYRRRI
+403 LPAAGYRNRA
-413 SGSLYDVGSNG
+413 SGSLSSVGSG
-424 YWWSY
+424 SYWWSY
-429 APYSQAYS
+429 APNS
-437 RSLGFYSGYVYPLN
+437 RVITHYLYFDSRHVYPLDFN
-451 NYYRALGFAVL
+451 FRAYGYAVL

>member
-13 SIYDLH
+13 SIYDIH

-50 SNQISYI
+50 SNQISK
-57 DFIEFQHKDLS
+57 FQCKDLS
-68 LYDIHGYNAISRTTA
+68 LYNIHGYDTSSRTTA
-83 NTYVVRNPG
+83 NAYIVRNPG

-131 QIVSPYIENDTG
+131 QIVSPYIETDTG
-143 VNAFSAELVWQ
+143 VNASTAELVWQ
-154 TSSDMITSVSILQGS
+154 TSKDMITNVSILQGT
-169 DCNYLRFTVDNIPS
+169 DCNYLRFTVNNIPS

-209 EDIKTTTIVNN
+209 EDIETATIVNN
-220 TGVEYIMMTFGLGA
+220 TGVEYIMMTAGLGA
-234 IFDSNKTKYVVP
+234 IFDLNKTNYVVP

-257 PPASY
+257 PPALY
-262 NSNNNMVLYDIN
+262 NSSSNMVLYDIN

-281 GVFGTADDS
+281 GIFGTADDS

-308 QYDSTKYNWNNLDW
+308 EYDSTKYNWNNLDW
-322 FVNFWNANMTASSSL
+322 FVNFWNANMAVSSSI

-359 SGRFATGFTSTGSNT
+359 SGRFATGFTSTGSYT
-374 SNSAEFNIIG
+374 STAEEFNIIG

-395 SNGTEGLY
+395 SNDIDGLY
-403 VPAAGYRRRI
+403 LPAAGFRNGS
-413 SGSLYDVGSNG
+413 SGSLSSVGSG
-424 YWWSY
+424 GSWWSY
-429 APYSQAYS
+429 APYSQVYS
-437 RSLGFYSGYVYPLN
+437 RNLYFYSSYILPLN
-451 NYYRALGFAVL
+451 GDGRANGYAVL

>member
-1 MAKSIN
+1 MTKSIN

-13 SIYDLH
+13 SIYDIH

-25 IDDYPTINSNNIVKS
+25 IDDYPIINSNNIVKS

-50 SNQISYI
+50 SNQINK
-57 DFIEFQHKDLS
+57 FQCKDLS
-68 LYDIHGYNAISRTTA
+68 LRDIHGYDTTSRTTA

-131 QIVSPYIENDTG
+131 QIVSPYIETDTG
-143 VNAFSAELVWQ
+143 VNASTAELVWQ
-154 TSSDMITSVSILQGS
+154 TSKDMITDVSILQGT
-169 DCNYLRFTVDNIPS
+169 DCNYLRFTVNNIPS

-209 EDIKTTTIVNN
+209 EDIETATIVNN
-220 TGVEYIMMTFGLGA
+220 TGVEYIMMTIGLGA
-234 IFDSNKTKYVVP
+234 IFDLNKTKYVVP

-257 PPASY
+257 PPALY
-262 NSNNNMVLYDIN
+262 NSNSNMVLYDIN
-274 GNVYNGF
+274 GDVYNGF
-281 GVFGTADDS
+281 GILGSADDS

-308 QYDSTKYNWNNLDW
+308 EYDSTKCNWNNLDW
-322 FVNFWNANMTASSSL
+322 FVNFWNANMTASSSI

-359 SGRFATGFTSTGSNT
+359 SGRFATGFTSTGSYT
-374 SNSAEFNIIG
+374 STAEEFNIIG

-395 SNGTEGLY
+395 SNDIDGLY
-403 VPAAGYRRRI
+403 LPAAGFRNGS
-413 SGSLYDVGSNG
+413 SGSFSSVGSG
-424 YWWSY
+424 GSWWSY
-429 APYSQAYS
+429 APYSQVYS
-437 RSLGFYSGYVYPLN
+437 RNLYFYSSYILPLN
-451 NYYRALGFAVL
+451 GDGRANGFAVL

>member
-50 SNQISYI
+50 SNQIS
-57 DFIEFQHKDLS
+57 EFQCKDLS
-68 LYDIHGYNAISRTTA
+68 LYDIHGYDTSSRTTA
-83 NTYVVRNPG
+83 NTYIVRNPG

-131 QIVSPYIENDTG
+131 QIVSPYIETDTG
-143 VNAFSAELVWQ
+143 VNASTAELVWQ
-154 TSSDMITSVSILQGS
+154 TSKDMITNVSILQGA
-169 DCNYLRFTVDNIPS
+169 DCNYLRFTINNIPS

-209 EDIKTTTIVNN
+209 NGVEAATVVNN
-220 TGVEYIMMTFGLGA
+220 TGVEYIMMTAGLGA
-234 IFDSNKTKYVVP
+234 IFDLNKTNYVVP

-262 NSNNNMVLYDIN
+262 NSSSNMVLYDMN

-281 GVFGTADDS
+281 DVFGTADDS

-308 QYDSTKYNWNNLDW
+308 EYDSTKYNWNNLDW
-322 FVNFWNANMTASSSL
+322 FVNFWNANMTSSSSV

-359 SGRFATGFTSTGSNT
+359 SGRFATGFTSTGNNT
-374 SNSAEFNIIG
+374 SAAEEFNIIG

-395 SNGTEGLY
+395 SNDTDGLY
-403 VPAAGYRRRI
+403 LPAAGYRHRS
-413 SGSLYDVGSNG
+413 SGSLSNVGSG
-424 YWWSY
+424 GGWWSY
-429 APYSQAYS
+429 APKSQAYS
-437 RSLGFYSGYVYPLN
+437 HDLFFYSSYVRPLYSNNRAGGY
-451 NYYRALGFAVL
+451 AVL

>member
-131 QIVSPYIENDTG
+131 QIVSPYIETDTG
-143 VNAFSAELVWQ
+143 VNASTAELVWQ
-154 TSSDMITSVSILQGS
+154 TSKDMITNVSILQGA
-169 DCNYLRFTVDNIPS
+169 DCNYLRFTVKNIPS

-190 AIKDENGNIM
+190 AIKDESGNIM

-209 EDIKTTTIVNN
+209 EDIETATVVNN
-220 TGVEYIMMTFGLGA
+220 TGVEYIMMTVGLGA
-234 IFDSNKTKYVVP
+234 IFDLNKTNYVVP

-257 PPASY
+257 PPALY
-262 NSNNNMVLYDIN
+262 NSNSNMVLYDIN
-274 GNVYNGF
+274 GDVYNGF
-281 GVFGTADDS
+281 GILGSADDS

-308 QYDSTKYNWNNLDW
+308 EYDSTNYNWNNLDW
-322 FVNFWNANMTASSSL
+322 FVNFWNASMTLSSSL
-337 ADDQDIA
+337 GDDQDTA

-359 SGRFATGFTSTGSNT
+359 SGRFATGFTSTGNNT
-374 SNSAEFNIIG
+374 STVEEFNIIG

-395 SNGTEGLY
+395 SNDIDGLY
-403 VPAAGYRRRI
+403 LPATGSRYTT
-413 SGSLYDVGSNG
+413 SGFLINVGSYG
-424 YWWSY
+424 SWWSY
-429 APYSQAYS
+429 GSSYQITARDLY
-437 RSLGFYSGYVYPLN
+437 FYSSRVSPIDESR
-451 NYYRALGFAVL
+451 RAYGFAVL

>member
-13 SIYDLH
+13 SIYDMH

-50 SNQISYI
+50 SNQIS
-57 DFIEFQHKDLS
+57 EFHPKDLS
-68 LYDIHGYNAISRTTA
+68 LYNIHGYDTSSRTTA
-83 NTYVVRNPG
+83 NTYIVRNPG

-131 QIVSPYIENDTG
+131 QIVSPYIETDTG
-143 VNAFSAELVWQ
+143 VNASTAELVWQ
-154 TSSDMITSVSILQGS
+154 TSKDMITNVSILQGT
-169 DCNYLRFTVDNIPS
+169 DCNYLRFTVNSIPS
-183 VNGDAVL
+183 ANGDAVL

-209 EDIKTTTIVNN
+209 EDIETATIVNN

-234 IFDSNKTKYVVP
+234 IFDLNKTNYVVP

-262 NSNNNMVLYDIN
+262 NSNSNMVLYDMN

-281 GVFGTADDS
+281 DVFGTADDS

-308 QYDSTKYNWNNLDW
+308 TYDSTKYNWNNLDW
-322 FVNFWNANMTASSSL
+322 FVNFWNANMTESSST

-374 SNSAEFNIIG
+374 LSAAEFNVIG

-395 SNGTEGLY
+395 SNDIDGLY
-403 VPAAGYRRRI
+403 LPAAGYRYNS
-413 SGSLYDVGSNG
+413 SGSLRSVGSNG
-424 YWWSY
+424 SWWSY
-429 APYSQAYS
+429 APHSQFGS
-437 RSLGFYSGYVYPLN
+437 HNLSFYSYSVFPLLN
-451 NYYRALGFAVL
+451 NYRASGFAVL

>member
-19 DKRIIA
+19 DRRIIA

-50 SNQISYI
+50 SNQISK
-57 DFIEFQHKDLS
+57 FQCKDLS
-68 LYDIHGYNAISRTTA
+68 LYNIHGYDTSSRTTA
-83 NTYVVRNPG
+83 NTYIVRNPG

-131 QIVSPYIENDTG
+131 QIVSPYIETDTG
-143 VNAFSAELVWQ
+143 VNASTAELVWQ
-154 TSSDMITSVSILQGS
+154 TSKDMITNVSILQGT
-169 DCNYLRFTVDNIPS
+169 DCNYLRFTVNNIPS

-209 EDIKTTTIVNN
+209 EDIETATVVNN
-220 TGVEYIMMTFGLGA
+220 TGVEYIMMAVGLGA
-234 IFDSNKTKYVVP
+234 IFDLNKTNYVVP

-262 NSNNNMVLYDIN
+262 NSDSNMVLYDIN

-281 GVFGTADDS
+281 GIFGTADDS

-308 QYDSTKYNWNNLDW
+308 EYDSTKYNWNNLDW
-322 FVNFWNANMTASSSL
+322 FVNFWNANMTESSSI

-359 SGRFATGFTSTGSNT
+359 SGRFATGFTSTGSST
-374 SNSAEFNIIG
+374 STAEEFNIIG

-395 SNGTEGLY
+395 SNDIDGLY
-403 VPAAGYRRRI
+403 LPAAGYRDRS
-413 SGSLYDVGSNG
+413 SGSLGSVGSSG
-424 YWWSY
+424 YWWSC
-429 APYSQAYS
+429 APYSQGFS
-437 RSLGFYSGYVYPLN
+437 RSLTFSSSRVSPLSFSN
-451 NYYRALGFAVL
+451 CAHGFAVL

>member
-1 MAKSIN
+1 MVKSIN

-13 SIYDLH
+13 SIYDIY
-19 DKRIIA
+19 DKRILA
-25 IDDYPTINSNNIVKS
+25 IDDYPIFNSNNIVKS

-50 SNQISYI
+50 SNQIN
-57 DFIEFQHKDLS
+57 EFQRKDLS
-68 LYDIHGYNAISRTTA
+68 LYDIHGYDTSSRTTA
-83 NTYVVRNPG
+83 NTYVVRNLG

-131 QIVSPYIENDTG
+131 QIVSPYIETDTG
-143 VNAFSAELVWQ
+143 VNASTAELVWQ
-154 TSSDMITSVSILQGS
+154 TSKGMITNVSILQGA
-169 DCNYLRFTVDNIPS
+169 DCNYLIFTVNNIPS
-183 VNGDAVL
+183 VNGDAIL
-190 AIKDENGNIM
+190 AIKDANGNIM
-200 WSWMIWAVS
+200 WSWMIWVVS
-209 EDIKTTTIVNN
+209 EDIETATIINN
-220 TGVEYIMMTFGLGA
+220 TGVEYIMMTAGLGA
-234 IFDSNKTKYVVP
+234 IFDLNKTNYVVP

-262 NSNNNMVLYDIN
+262 NSDIDMVLYDMH
-274 GNVYNGF
+274 GDVYNGF
-281 GVFGTADDS
+281 GILGAADDS

-308 QYDSTKYNWNNLDW
+308 EYDSTKYNWNNLDW
-322 FVNFWNANMTASSSL
+322 FVNFWNANMTESSSI

-359 SGRFATGFTSTGSNT
+359 SGRFATGFTSTGNNT
-374 SNSAEFNIIG
+374 FAAKDFNIIG

-395 SNGTEGLY
+395 SNDIDGLY
-403 VPAAGYRRRI
+403 LPAAGYRI
-413 SGSLYDVGSNG
+413 KSSGSLSSVSSLG

-429 APYSQAYS
+429 APNSQANS
-437 RSLGFYSGYVYPLN
+437 RYLGIHSSYVLPLN
-451 NYYRALGFAVL
+451 NNRRANGFAVL

>member
-1 MAKSIN
+1 MTKSIN

-13 SIYDLH
+13 SIYDIY
-19 DKRIIA
+19 DKRILA
-25 IDDYPTINSNNIVKS
+25 IDDYPIFNSNNIVKS

-50 SNQISYI
+50 SNQISK
-57 DFIEFQHKDLS
+57 FQCKDLS
-68 LYDIHGYNAISRTTA
+68 LYNIHGYDTSSRTTA
-83 NTYVVRNPG
+83 NTYIVRNPG

-131 QIVSPYIENDTG
+131 QIVSPYIETDTG
-143 VNAFSAELVWQ
+143 VNASTAELVWQ
-154 TSSDMITSVSILQGS
+154 TSKDMITNVSILQGT
-169 DCNYLRFTVDNIPS
+169 DCNYLRFTVNNIPS

-209 EDIKTTTIVNN
+209 EDIETATIVNN
-220 TGVEYIMMTFGLGA
+220 TGVEYIMMTAGLGA
-234 IFDSNKTKYVVP
+234 IFDLNKTNYVVP

-257 PPASY
+257 PPALY
-262 NSNNNMVLYDIN
+262 NSSSNMALYDIN

-281 GVFGTADDS
+281 GIFGTADDS

-308 QYDSTKYNWNNLDW
+308 EYDSTKYNWNNLDW
-322 FVNFWNANMTASSSL
+322 FVNFWNANMAVSSSI

-359 SGRFATGFTSTGSNT
+359 SGRFATGFTSTGN
-374 SNSAEFNIIG
+374 NAFGAKNFNVIG

-395 SNGTEGLY
+395 SNDIDGLY
-403 VPAAGYRRRI
+403 LPAAGYRSSS
-413 SGSLYDVGSNG
+413 SGSLSNVGTYG
-424 YWWSY
+424 IWWSY
-429 APYSQAYS
+429 APNSQDSS
-437 RSLGFYSGYVYPLN
+437 RCLFFNSTLVSPLYN
-451 NYYRALGFAVL
+451 RSYTQGNAVI
-462 PAQEFE
+462 PTQEFE

>member
-50 SNQISYI
+50 SNQISK
-57 DFIEFQHKDLS
+57 FQCKDLS
-68 LYDIHGYNAISRTTA
+68 LYNIHGYDTSSRTTA
-83 NTYVVRNPG
+83 NTYIVRNPG

-131 QIVSPYIENDTG
+131 QIVSPYIETDTG
-143 VNAFSAELVWQ
+143 VNASTAELVWQ
-154 TSSDMITSVSILQGS
+154 TSKDMITNVSILQGT
-169 DCNYLRFTVDNIPS
+169 DCNYLRFTVNNIPS

-209 EDIKTTTIVNN
+209 EDIEAATVVNN
-220 TGVEYIMMTFGLGA
+220 TGVEYIMMTAGLGA
-234 IFDSNKTKYVVP
+234 IFDLNKTNYVVP

-262 NSNNNMVLYDIN
+262 NSDINMVLYDIN
-274 GNVYNGF
+274 GDVYNGF
-281 GVFGTADDS
+281 GAFGTADDS

-308 QYDSTKYNWNNLDW
+308 EYDSRKNNWNNLDW
-322 FVNFWNANMTASSSL
+322 FVNFWNANMTSSSSA

-359 SGRFATGFTSTGSNT
+359 SGRFATGFTSTGSST
-374 SNSAEFNIIG
+374 STAEEFNIIG

-395 SNGTEGLY
+395 SNDIDGLY
-403 VPAAGYRRRI
+403 LPAVGYRDRS
-413 SGSLYDVGSNG
+413 SGSFGSVGSSG
-424 YWWSY
+424 YWWSC
-429 APYSQAYS
+429 APYSQGFS
-437 RSLGFYSGYVYPLN
+437 RSLTFNSSRVSPLSFSNWAHGFT
-451 NYYRALGFAVL
+451 VL

>member
-50 SNQISYI
+50 SNQIS
-57 DFIEFQHKDLS
+57 EFHCKDLS
-68 LYDIHGYNAISRTTA
+68 LYDIHGYDTSSRTTA

-131 QIVSPYIENDTG
+131 QIVSPYIETDTG
-143 VNAFSAELVWQ
+143 VNASTAELVWQ
-154 TSSDMITSVSILQGS
+154 TSKDMITNVSILQGA
-169 DCNYLRFTVDNIPS
+169 DCNYLRFTINNIPS

-209 EDIKTTTIVNN
+209 EDIETATIVNN
-220 TGVEYIMMTFGLGA
+220 TGVEYIMMTVGLGA
-234 IFDSNKTKYVVP
+234 IFDLNKTKYVVP

-257 PPASY
+257 PPNLY
-262 NSNNNMVLYDIN
+262 NSNSDMVLYDIN

-281 GVFGTADDS
+281 GIFGTGNDS

-308 QYDSTKYNWNNLDW
+308 QYDSSTCNWNNLDW
-322 FVNFWNANMTASSSL
+322 SVNFWNANMTESSSI

-359 SGRFATGFTSTGSNT
+359 SGRFATGFTSTGNNT
-374 SNSAEFNIIG
+374 SIAEEFNIIG
-384 SWNNGWTFKKN
+384 SWNNGWTFKKT
-395 SNGTEGLY
+395 SNDIDGLY
-403 VPAAGYRRRI
+403 LPAAGHRDTS
-413 SGSLYDVGSNG
+413 SGSLSSVGSYGN
-424 YWWSY
+424 WWSY

-437 RSLGFYSGYVYPLN
+437 RYLYFSRRRVNPLN
-451 NYYRALGFAVL
+451 YSNRAYGFAVL